1 LGTTNVIVVG
11 ETTVKEVAGTPP
23 TVTEL
28 APVRFVPVIVTVAPG
43 AAVVGEKLVIVGAA
57 GRTVNVVRPL
67 VAVPPRVV
75 MLITPV
81 GAPLGTVMLTVPS
94 RFTVK
99 VAATPPMLTLLAPV
113 RFVPC
118 TVMTVPGAPDAGEK
132 PEILGAGTVT
142 VKRSLALADPADDV
156 SVSAPVTA
164 SLGTVKNIE
173 V

>member
-1 LGTTNVIVVG
+1 
-11 ETTVKEVAGTPP
+11 
-23 TVTEL
+23 
-28 APVRFVPVIVTVAPG
+28 
-43 AAVVGEKLVIVGAA
+43 
-57 GRTVNVVRPL
+57 
-67 VAVPPRVV
+67 